1 MINPEYRNELIRILA
16 RSDQLHRCVEKV
28 LNRPGDAEFYL
39 LAAHVSVSLE
49 DLQEQLEEKLDQLA
63 AE

>member
-1 MINPEYRNELIRILA
+1 MINPEYRNELIRMLA
-16 RSDQLHRCVEKV
+16 RSDQLHSCVEKI
-28 LNRPGDAEFYL
+28 LHGPGDAEVYL

-49 DLQEQLEEKLDQLA
+49 DMQAKVEEKLDWLA